1 MTTLSLVENFKQKL
15 LAGKYTENDIKSL
28 RGALEVNTDPA
39 SIAKLKVL
47 DEYQAGTLTASPTIV
62 TGKEIKL
69 NTTEEITIIEAPDT
83 SDIGVA
89 KKFVQVYESARRRG
103 IEFNLTLSDV
113 RVLIKKTKCHYSG
126 LKYDYTDPE
135 KSPSF
140 DRLDS
145 KKGYVKGNVVS
156 CRKDINSLKN
166 VLIEHPV
173 SVFKDNVKLLQKV
186 VDKWVLG
193 E

>member
-1 MTTLSLVENFKQKL
+1 MSTSIETFKQRL
-15 LAGKYTENDIKSL
+15 LSGAYGDNDIKSI
-28 RGALEVNTDPA
+28 RGALLQQSDST
-39 SIAKLKVL
+39 SKTKLKL
-47 DEYQAGTLTASPTIV
+47 LNDYQAGTLEATPTHV
-62 TGKEIKL
+62 TSKEIRL
-69 NTTEEITIIEAPDT
+69 NPTEEITTIESPDT
-83 SDIGVA
+83 SDVGVA

-113 RVLIKKTKCHYSG
+113 RILIKKTKCHYSG
-126 LKYDYTDPE
+126 LKYDYSDPE

-156 CRKDINSLKN
+156 CRKDINALKN
-166 VLIEHPV
+166 VLIEHPA

>member
-1 MTTLSLVENFKQKL
+1 MSISIETFKQRL
-15 LAGKYTENDIKSL
+15 LSGAYGDNDIKSI
-28 RGALEVNTDPA
+28 RGALLSQSDST
-39 SIAKLKVL
+39 SRAKLKLL
-47 DEYQAGTLTASPTIV
+47 DEYQAGALLASPTKV
-62 TGKEIKL
+62 TAKDITL
-69 NTTEEITIIEAPDT
+69 NTTEDITVIESPDV

-89 KKFVQVYESARRRG
+89 KKYLQVYESAKRRD
-103 IEFNLTLSDV
+103 IEFTLTLADV
-113 RVLIKKTKCHYSG
+113 RTLIKKNKCHYSG
-126 LKYDYTDPE
+126 LKYDYLDPD

-156 CRKDINSLKN
+156 CRKDINALKN